1 MRKKRVMKTRC
12 EYCPYLIDLSTLAGI
27 CYRCRK
33 NHPVCVEYGT
43 KGDDIQ
49 KIYSE
54 DCNE

>member
-1 MRKKRVMKTRC
+1 MMKTRC